1 MNKEIQKVGNLF
13 YLEKIDKNVSKQTYE
28 PVSYEQ
34 WKMLR
39 ELEPAKFILDYVY
52 YVKLKKEQYDAEV
65 ERRKYCEFECKG
77 LTYNLHQ
84 SSIEDTKRLIND
96 IKSGDRFEKWYNP
109 ELVESILNYVELLK
123 QNENESR
130 NTNN

>member
-39 ELEPAKFILDYVY
+39 ELEPTKFILDYDY

-65 ERRKYCEFECKG
+65 ERRKYCEFEYKG

-96 IKSGDRFEKWYNP
+96 IKSGYRFEKWYNP
-109 ELVESILNYVELLK
+109 ELVESVLNY
-123 QNENESR
+123 
-130 NTNN
+130 